1 MLAACTSLSE
11 VSGGVVY
18 PSSDGQR
25 MAENSLQF
33 EWIVTLKEN
42 LDAILP
48 DAFVAGDL
56 LWYPVEGDNRTRRA
70 PDVMVALG
78 RPKGHRSSY
87 RQWEEGG
94 VAPQVVIEVWSP
106 GNTFAELVDKAWF
119 YGDHGAQEFLVLDPD
134 HHTLSVFT
142 PEDGRLVGRPV
153 AERWTSPLLGVRF
166 EVEEGAIR
174 VYGPDGAPFLR
185 FAELR
190 ARAEQERAR
199 ADEERARAD
208 REAARAEAL
217 AARLRALGADVD

>member
-1 MLAACTSLSE
+1 MLAPSSSLSE

-18 PSSDGQR
+18 PSSDGQP
-25 MAENSLQF
+25 MADNTLQL

-42 LDAILP
+42 LDVMLP

-70 PDVMVALG
+70 PDVLVALG

-94 VAPQVVIEVWSP
+94 VAPQVVVEVWSP
-106 GNTFAELVDKAWF
+106 SNTFAELVGKAWF
-119 YGDHGAQEFLVLDPD
+119 YGDYGVQELWVLDPD

-142 PEDGRLVGRPV
+142 REGGRLVGHPV
-153 AERWTSPLLGVRF
+153 AESWTSPLLGVRF
-166 EVEEGAIR
+166 EVEEQAIR
-174 VYGPDGAPFLR
+174 VFGPDGQPFLR

-190 ARAEQERAR
+190 ARAEEERAR
-199 ADEERARAD
+199 AEGERARAD

-217 AARLRALGADVD
+217 AARLRALGVDPD